1 MPKASTSEHMSRP
14 TDVNDHATFE
24 SRSAGGHARAAKF
37 RELREE
43 AKERAIERLAG
54 MSDKALTR
62 LELILEAEDDGV
74 AYRAVRD
81 VLDRIGTR
89 TVDHEHLGHLEV
101 DVAISAAREQLD
113 ARLAAIAERRSVRSV
128 DAEAF

>member
-1 MPKASTSEHMSRP
+1 MSRP

-37 RELREE
+37 REVREE

-89 TVDHEHLGHLEV
+89 TVDHAHSGHFEV
-101 DVAISAAREQLD
+101 DRK
-113 ARLAAIAERRSVRSV
+113 SVV
-128 DAEAF
+128 